1 MRETWDDLVR
11 LHTLLARSIEQAG
24 PYLRS
29 SFQMPER
36 SLSASQLT
44 TYLEGI
50 RFVSLATV
58 TARGEPRAAPAASL
72 FYRAAFYIP
81 TVKTAAR
88 VLHLARRPGVSLTHF
103 VENELAIIVHGHAAI
118 LTPANPAFAVLEELH
133 RSFAGQS
140 VRDWGEAVFLRV
152 DADAIYTYARE
163 PDLYPGDRPME

>member
-11 LHTLLARSIEQAG
+11 LHALLVRSIEQAG

-36 SLSASQLT
+36 SLSAAQLT

-58 TARGEPRAAPAASL
+58 TARGEPRVAPAAAL

-81 TVKTAAR
+81 TVRAAAR
-88 VLHLARRPGVSLTHF
+88 VRHLARRPGVSLTHF
-103 VENELAIIVHGHAAI
+103 VENDLAIIVHGRAAI
-118 LTPANPAFAVLEELH
+118 LTPNNPAFAVLEELH

-140 VRDWGEAVFLRV
+140 VREWGEAVFLRV
-152 DADAIYTYARE
+152 DADTIYTYARE